1 MRKYGLIFIVGTV
14 AAFLLYLFN
23 FLTALKYIGFGTLI
37 FGIALSGTLVSG
49 DRMRANA
56 HDKSNVPENFFL
68 QVIVFSLPF
77 VLIYFTLLA

>member
-1 MRKYGLIFIVGTV
+1 MKKYGLIFIAGAVV
-14 AAFLLYLFN
+14 AFFLYLLN

-49 DRMRANA
+49 DRTRANA
-56 HDKSNVPENFFL
+56 HYKSNVPENFFL

-77 VLIYFTLLA
+77 VIIYFTLLA